1 MKRILKTV
9 QLIFIAILI
18 SINLNTVYAQTTG
31 NIDGPNAGG
40 SGNEDTIKV
49 KGGFHK
55 GDDGYRIYIV
65 DSSSPTVL
73 QKVYDIFYEE

>member
-1 MKRILKTV
+1 MKRILKAV

-55 GDDGYRIYIV
+55 GDNGYRIYIV
-65 DSSSPTVL
+65 DQSSPTVL